1 MASLAPHRPSY
12 IRLPLGWPG
21 EPCDFRHPL
30 DYIGFDGGGG
40 IGSGPGMAIGA
51 ALALRGGDRLPV
63 AVLGDGDYLMGLT
76 ALWTGVHYRIPV
88 LIVVANNESFFNDEL
103 HQERMARVRGRPVE
117 NRWIGLRL
125 SNPDMDLAGLARDQ
139 GAKGYG
145 PVRTVEAL
153 EAAIAQ
159 GVTDVQAG
167 VVVVIDARVAPE
179 YSRTVSSALMRHL
192 PARN

>member
-1 MASLAPHRPSY
+1 MAV
-12 IRLPLGWPG
+12 
-21 EPCDFRHPL
+21 
-30 DYIGFDGGGG
+30 
-40 IGSGPGMAIGA
+40 GA

-63 AVLGDGDYLMGLT
+63 AVLGDGDYLMGVT

-88 LIVVANNESFFNDEL
+88 LIVIANNESFFNDEL

-145 PVRTVEAL
+145 PVRTSEAL
-153 EAAIAQ
+153 QAAIAQ
-159 GVTDVQAG
+159 GVADVRAG
-167 VVVVIDARVAPE
+167 AVAVVDARVAPE
-179 YSRTVSSALMRHL
+179 YSRNVSSALMRHL
-192 PARN
+192 PARK